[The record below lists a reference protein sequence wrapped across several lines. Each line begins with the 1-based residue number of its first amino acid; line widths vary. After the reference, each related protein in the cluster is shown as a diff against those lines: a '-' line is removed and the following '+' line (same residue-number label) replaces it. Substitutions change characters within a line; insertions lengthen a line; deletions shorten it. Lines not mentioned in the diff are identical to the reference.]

1 MTHIT
6 DDMIQRGKEELQVK
20 PVAWRYEYRDYPRKK
35 HWAEYVSLTQVQE
48 GAANRECIR
57 NVRPLYASPL
67 PTASGVEVKPK
78 DVDAIR
84 AHAARLLDRMGK
96 TPHGPKRKLL
106 ASQHV
111 DLINEALRAEG
122 WNAALLSSPIP
133 TVEVTEE
140 MVERAAKAAFEEG
153 SVVSWETAAEL
164 AETDPASAYGSVMGS
179 FRRTAR
185 TALTAA
191 LSQNKATHRHKKR
204 GTEYVLIGIGKM
216 QSEKWYP
223 VDMREVAIY
232 RSATDPT
239 EIWVRPREEFEDG
252 RFEAL
257 SQNDAE
263 DLRAFRASKR
273 PRR

>member
-6 DDMIQRGKEELQVK
+6 DDMIQRGKEELQ
-20 PVAWRYEYRDYPRKK
+20 
-35 HWAEYVSLTQVQE
+35 
-48 GAANRECIR
+48 
-57 NVRPLYASPL
+57 
-67 PTASGVEVKPK
+67 VKPK

-122 WNAALLSSPIP
+122 WNAALLSSPLPTASGVEVKPAEIEDLIEQLLDAQQNINLAANENMDQSLCDASALIDKTEEILHRILSTLSLPAQEPLP

-140 MVERAAKAAFEEG
+140 MVERACREYTDLIDRKLAPAA
-153 SVVSWETAAEL
+153 
-164 AETDPASAYGSVMGS
+164 MKCII
-179 FRRTAR
+179 
-185 TALTAA
+185 TAA